1 MSPTSVVIP
10 NVLTVA
16 GMRGK
21 NRIVVVAAIVHHT
34 SSLAAE
40 SLGRDALERRGN
52 TTVIAILGTSNK
64 PAAVIRFHSF
74 VSLSSLEYEST

>member
-1 MSPTSVVIP
+1 MSVIVP
-10 NVLTVA
+10 VVLTVA

-21 NRIVVVAAIVHHT
+21 NRVVVIAAIVHHT

-40 SLGRDALERRGN
+40 SLGRDALKRRGKP
-52 TTVIAILGTSNK
+52 TVIAVRGTSNK